1 MERKPIYSQH
11 FIDSEE
17 TMSEKS
23 RQHVVDSKKESR
35 KQTVDSIQ
43 GKNKKS
49 LSTVYCLLST
59 VRSSLSTVY
68 YLLPT
73 KKSLLPTKCGFTL
86 VELLITMV
94 VFVFV
99 IAAGSQIFTGLLTQF
114 KQQSKITETNIE
126 GAIGLEM
133 MRRDIEHA
141 GYGLPWVIDAAV
153 AYNEASA
160 AEAVVF
166 NNCNGSAPCN
176 PPNAIISGNSMTYAS
191 PNNVFN
197 GSDYLV
203 IKAANVATSAAAQ
216 RWTTLRTGDV
226 KRIWGTAAD
235 DFVNTDRVIVLS
247 PGTSD
252 ATRQSLV
259 LGGGAWWTTY
269 NNTNPFAPDP
279 DATETRFIYGIGP
292 EPVPISNLRM
302 PFNRADY
309 YIWRDG
315 TTVANDGVPDRC
327 ALGTGILRKTVI
339 AHADGDRTPLP
350 LLDCVADMQVGFGVD
365 NDTTPDGAV
374 NCYVNNLADGITVNA
389 ENIRTRVREV
399 RVYILAHEGQYD
411 RDFTFNP
418 PIAPN
423 SIRVGETS
431 ANLPGGICT
440 GPGTLGRDF
449 NLSGITNWP
458 NYRWKVYTMV
468 VQPTNL
474 R

>member
-1 MERKPIYSQH
+1 M
-11 FIDSEE
+11 
-17 TMSEKS
+17 
-23 RQHVVDSKKESR
+23 
-35 KQTVDSIQ
+35 
-43 GKNKKS
+43 N
-49 LSTVYCLLST
+49 
-59 VRSSLSTVY
+59 
-68 YLLPT
+68 
-73 KKSLLPTKCGFTL
+73 
-86 VELLITMV
+86 
-94 VFVFV
+94 
-99 IAAGSQIFTGLLTQF
+99 
-114 KQQSKITETNIE
+114 
-126 GAIGLEM
+126 
-133 MRRDIEHA
+133 
-141 GYGLPWVIDAAV
+141 
-153 AYNEASA
+153 
-160 AEAVVF
+160 
-166 NNCNGSAPCN
+166 
-176 PPNAIISGNSMTYAS
+176 YAS

-197 GSDYLV
+197 GSDYLA

-216 RWTTLRTGDV
+216 RWTTLRTGNA
-226 KRIWGTAAD
+226 KRTWGTAAD
-235 DFVNTDRVIVLS
+235 DFVNTDRVIVIS

-259 LGGGAWWTTY
+259 LGGGAWRTTY
-269 NNTNPFAPDP
+269 EGTAPLGTANFAPP
-279 DATETRFIYGIGP
+279 DATETRFIYGIDP
-292 EPVPISNLRM
+292 DTNLRM

-431 ANLPGGICT
+431 ANLPVGICT

-449 NLSGITNWP
+449 NLSGITNWQ
-458 NYRWKVYTMV
+458 NYRWKVYTLV
-468 VQPTNL
+468 LKPNNL